1 MILWD
6 FCAPERLLRARG
18 LSRKGPPAANATI
31 AQPCLPVAGFAGMD
45 AYPEKNRREETAHG
59 RRPPSDDRQSRQP

>member
-1 MILWD
+1 MISWG
-6 FCAPERLLRARG
+6 FCAPERPLKALSLRRDG
-18 LSRKGPPAANATI
+18 LPAGNAAI
-31 AQPCLPVAGFAGMD
+31 AQPCPPVAGFAGMD